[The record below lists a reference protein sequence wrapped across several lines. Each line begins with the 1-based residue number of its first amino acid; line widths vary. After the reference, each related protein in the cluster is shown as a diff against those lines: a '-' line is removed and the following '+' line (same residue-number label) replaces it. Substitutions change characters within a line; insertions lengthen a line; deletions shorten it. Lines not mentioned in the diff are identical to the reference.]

1 MTFNPISSFKR
12 TAGGASKPAVI
23 LALVALF
30 LFPVDL
36 AAQGQPVQNG
46 PLLPVAIWWVGACV
60 LGLVM
65 AYGIIRNRSR
75 TRADKQLTE
84 RATKDLYAEEE
95 RDRAQSSSG

>member
-1 MTFNPISSFKR
+1 MTFTPISFSKR
-12 TAGGASKPAVI
+12 TEAGASEPAAI

-46 PLLPVAIWWVGACV
+46 PMLPLAIWWVGACV

-65 AYGIIRNRSR
+65 AYGILRNRKR

-84 RATKDLYAEEE
+84 QATKNLYTEEE
-95 RDRAQSSSG
+95 RDRAHSSSG